1 MKVQVQLREGDMSYA
16 DFLSK
21 ADAQEQVEPH
31 VADAYDTC
39 NILFSSGTTGKN
51 DSAVQSLWLSFS
63 QDIIVGCKLSDCHW
77 QTQLQYCLE

>member
-1 MKVQVQLREGDMSYA
+1 MSYA

-21 ADAQEQVEPH
+21 ADAQGQVAPH

-39 NILFSSGTTGKN
+39 NILFSSGTTGNN

-63 QDIIVGCKLSDCHW
+63 QDLTVGCKLSDCHW
-77 QTQLQYCLE
+77 QTQLQYCLK